1 MANLRH
7 LGEHYDIDPVSLC
20 EEQVRDYFVFLR
32 VEKAYRP
39 SSMNQAKVA
48 LRVFYH
54 DFMHIDPPWRV
65 FEEVLIRHRESLPVV
80 ISRQEVRLV
89 LGKLTDPK
97 FISSLSLIYCCGL
110 RLSEALG
117 VEVTDIDAAGHRL
130 HVRCGKGGKAR
141 FVPISDEMIAL
152 LRRWWS
158 MHRHPR
164 FLFPAVGRR
173 WRQNHRASLEAT
185 ERSKMEAMHRALK
198 PMSTSTVQN
207 ALKWAVA
214 ASGITKHVTV
224 HTLRHCYATHL
235 LEEGVSLRHISAYLG
250 HASLN
255 QTLVYAHLTAAGE
268 QRTHEVLSG
277 LYKEVISRKK
287 KA

>member
-1 MANLRH
+1 L
-7 LGEHYDIDPVSLC
+7 LGEHYDTDPVDLS
-20 EEQVRDYFVFLR
+20 EEQLRDYFVFLR

-48 LRVFYH
+48 LRVFYR
-54 DFMHIDPPWRV
+54 DYLRVDPPWRI
-65 FEEVLIRHRESLPVV
+65 FEEVVVRQREVLPVV
-80 ISRQEVRLV
+80 ISREEVSLI
-89 LGKLTDPK
+89 LAKLTEPK
-97 FISSLSLIYCCGL
+97 FISCLSLIYSCGL

-117 VEVTDIDAAGHRL
+117 VEVRDIDAAARRL

-141 FVPISDEMIAL
+141 FVPISEEMIRT

-173 WRQNHRASLEAT
+173 WRQNHRASIEQS
-185 ERSKMEAMHRALK
+185 ERSKLEAMRKAAQ
-198 PMSTSTVQN
+198 PMSKSTVQN

-214 ASGITKHVTV
+214 ASGTTKRVTV

-235 LEEGVSLRHISAYLG
+235 LEDGISLRHISAYLG

-268 QRTHEVLSG
+268 ERTHEALSK

-287 KA
+287 KS